1 MTKLIRRFSSWEEVE
16 EELEDNLKNSGLF
29 IKGEYSLEVRA
40 QLEVE
45 LWLPRASE
53 PIFCQ
58 AEVVGIFPSGVALE
72 VKKAEELIQKIE
84 KYKSALSEKELESRE
99 KELELSNQG
108 ILEEA
113 SEQSKERI
121 LEQEASKQKELEES
135 EQEEDKEDTKALEQR
150 LSLSGSD
157 YSNLYQAVRK
167 LSKAEKIQLAKR
179 GSRRVVSA
187 LIQLGDRALF
197 RFIIQNPHLS
207 ASEVLQLLKSPQL
220 TTEIIQE
227 LVRNPGWVQNE
238 EIRYQIVIHPKT
250 PLPTALN
257 LLSGLNARQLAQ
269 IAKSKHIRH
278 QIKSNALKLVLK
290 RQSRSF

>member
-1 MTKLIRRFSSWEEVE
+1 MTKLTHKFSSWEELE
-16 EELEDNLKNSGLF
+16 KELEDNLKNSGLF

-53 PIFCQ
+53 PLFCQ

-99 KELELSNQG
+99 KELELSNQE

-121 LEQEASKQKELEES
+121 LEQEASEQKELEES
-135 EQEEDKEDTKALEQR
+135 EQEEDKEDTKALERR